1 MVRRAK
7 AYLSKIKEKVIE
19 DEDELQ
25 KLSDKCEPPL
35 QAQFS
40 QTVATV
46 PTAIQVTNY
55 HRSQCDRHMSNWK

>member
-25 KLSDKCEPPL
+25 KLSDKCEPPP
-35 QAQFS
+35 QAQPS
-40 QTVATV
+40 QTVTTA

-55 HRSQCDRHMSNWK
+55 HRSQCGRQLY